1 MSRSRREMRRGYNR
15 NRFLVMLVFK
25 TLKKAAFKKLNAEMV
40 PYTPKN
46 KTFLVISNH
55 TDALDPG
62 FLMLEFNKY
71 IRFVASDHVTR
82 GGLLGF
88 VIK

>member
-1 MSRSRREMRRGYNR
+1 MSRSRKEMRKGYNR
-15 NRFLVMLVFK
+15 NRFLVMFVFK
-25 TLKKAAFKKLNAEMV
+25 VLKPIAFSILHAEMK
-40 PYTPKN
+40 PYKPKN

-71 IRFVASDHVTR
+71 IRFVYD
-82 GGLLGF
+82 
-88 VIK
+88 